1 MINLPIVYQA
11 LGILLYLESL
21 LLAGCMC
28 FGLWAGETD
37 LLMFGVPALVAIVL
51 GILLRAGLVPGLL
64 RTLEALLLRAGRTC
78 RLRTRLILAALRAR
92 LASGLRVLRGC
103 CGLGLLCGRRSGRF
117 LLCRGSGK
125 DLLDRIDLVLLR
137 DIVENHVQLVFR

>member
-51 GILLRAGLVPGLL
+51 GILLLSRQIAS
-64 RTLEALLLRAGRTC
+64 ALTGEKRRRGR
-78 RLRTRLILAALRAR
+78 
-92 LASGLRVLRGC
+92 SVLR
-103 CGLGLLCGRRSGRF
+103 
-117 LLCRGSGK
+117 
-125 DLLDRIDLVLLR
+125 
-137 DIVENHVQLVFR
+137 